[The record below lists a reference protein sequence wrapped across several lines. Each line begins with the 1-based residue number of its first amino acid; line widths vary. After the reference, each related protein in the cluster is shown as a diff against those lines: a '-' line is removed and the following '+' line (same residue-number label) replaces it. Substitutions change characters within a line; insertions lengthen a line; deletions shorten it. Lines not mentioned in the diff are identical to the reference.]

1 MYVMEFGKKYR
12 FTAHADYIHPCW
24 AIHIYDLTDRKLVTI
39 IYTEHHTPLSEVMSR
54 YSTTAVGIMYMSL
67 PPPAKILSIS
77 CISITCAMGYL
88 YTTGRIRWRCLI
100 IYAFSTAYLRK
111 QNLMSRCK
119 VN

>member
-39 IYTEHHTPLSEVMSR
+39 IYTEHHTPLSEGYVKVLYHGR
-54 YSTTAVGIMYMSL
+54 GYYVYEFTATGED
-67 PPPAKILSIS
+67 PSIS